1 MAYRAY
7 FVTLRFLG
15 SMNEAKARQELKH
28 FSIFKSYKQVPPK
41 GPSQAPEANQQQQ
54 NWNLKMNRASKLK
67 TDPINHFCIDEEYS
81 SPVRYSISG
90 YCSVKGHLLLEVS
103 GSEYSSSLIK
113 KIPDIIRLKFLSYI
127 IHLN

>member
-54 NWNLKMNRASKLK
+54 NLNLKMNRASKLK
-67 TDPINHFCIDEEYS
+67 TDPINHFCIDEE
-81 SPVRYSISG
+81 
-90 YCSVKGHLLLEVS
+90 
-103 GSEYSSSLIK
+103 
-113 KIPDIIRLKFLSYI
+113 
-127 IHLN
+127 